1 MKKIILSVM
10 LVLLT
15 VSASAQR
22 NQRSQRNQRVQAQQT
37 ADYLTDDNI
46 FYSQNTDAY
55 SLDRCVLD
63 VYYPTKMANC
73 PVIVWF
79 HGGGLTSGNKFI
91 PEQLKNSGYV
101 VVAANYR
108 LMPRVEVTQCIDDAA
123 AAVAWVFKN
132 ISKYNGDPDNIYVS
146 GHSAGG
152 YLTSMIGLDKAYLSK
167 YGIDADRL
175 AALIPFSGQ
184 VMTHYEYR
192 TRHGG
197 SALQPT
203 IDDTAPIAHLRADG
217 PPYVIVSGD
226 RNLELYGRYEENAY
240 MWRMMKLIGH
250 EQTYIY
256 ELDGYSHAAMAT
268 PAFHI
273 LKQYVKARP

>member
-1 MKKIILSVM
+1 MKKILLSFVAVM
-10 LVLLT
+10 VAF
-15 VSASAQR
+15 SAFAQR
-22 NQRSQRNQRVQAQQT
+22 QQQRSTVE
-37 ADYLTDDNI
+37 YLTDENI
-46 FYSQNTDAY
+46 FYSRNTDAY
-55 SLDRCVLD
+55 SLERCVLD
-63 VYYPTKMANC
+63 VYFPKGVQDC

-91 PEQLKNSGYV
+91 PEQLKNRGYV

-108 LMPRVEVTQCIDDAA
+108 LMPKVEVTECIDDAA
-123 AAVAWVFKN
+123 AAVAWVFDN
-132 ISKYNGDPDNIYVS
+132 ARKYGGDPDNIYVS

-152 YLTSMIGLDKAYLSK
+152 YLTSMIGLDKKWLEK
-167 YGIDADRL
+167 YGKDADRL

-192 TRHGG
+192 KRHGG
-197 SALQPT
+197 QELLPT
-203 IDDTAPIAHLRADG
+203 IDDTAPIAHIRADG

-226 RNLELYGRYEENAY
+226 REQELYGRYEENAY

-250 EQTYIY
+250 EQTFIY
-256 ELDGYSHAAMAT
+256 ELDGYSHGAMAD

-273 LKQYVKARP
+273 LRQYVKRRVD

>member
-1 MKKIILSVM
+1 MKKLLLC
-10 LVLLT
+10 LVAVLT
-15 VSASAQR
+15 VTTAFAQR
-22 NQRSQRNQRVQAQQT
+22 NERAQRRQQAK
-37 ADYLTDDNI
+37 AEYLTDDNI

-63 VYYPTKMANC
+63 VYYPTKMTDC

-91 PEQLKNSGYV
+91 PEQLKDCGYV

-123 AAVAWVFKN
+123 AAVAWVFNN
-132 ISKYNGDPDNIYVS
+132 IKKYGGDPENIYVS

-167 YGIDADRL
+167 YGIDTDRI

-197 SALQPT
+197 SPYVPT
-203 IDDTAPIAHLRADG
+203 IDDTAPIAHVRADG
-217 PPYVIVSGD
+217 PPYVIISGD
-226 RNLELYGRYEENAY
+226 RELELYGRYEENAY

-256 ELDGYSHAAMAT
+256 ELDGYSHGDMAT

-273 LKQYVKARP
+273 LKKYVKPRVN

>member
-1 MKKIILSVM
+1 MKKLIISSVAI
-10 LVLLT
+10 LLAF
-15 VSASAQR
+15 VSYGQQMQR
-22 NQRSQRNQRVQAQQT
+22 RPVN
-37 ADYLTDDNI
+37 YITDDNI
-46 FYSQNTDAY
+46 FYSSNTDAY
-55 SLDRCVLD
+55 SLERCVLD
-63 VYYPTKMANC
+63 VYYPADMTDC

-79 HGGGLTSGNKFI
+79 HGGGLISGNKYI

-108 LMPRVEVTQCIDDAA
+108 FMTKVDVTECIDDAA
-123 AAVAWVFKN
+123 AAVAWTFKHVA
-132 ISKYNGDPDNIYVS
+132 KYGGNPDNIYVS

-152 YLTSMIGLDKAYLSK
+152 YLTSMIGLDKKYLAK
-167 YGIDADRL
+167 YGIDADRI

-192 TRHGG
+192 KRTGG
-197 SALQPT
+197 SEYLPT
-203 IDDTAPIAHLRADG
+203 IDDTAPIAHIRADG

-240 MWRMMKLIGH
+240 MWRMMQLIGH
-250 EQTYIY
+250 KETYIY
-256 ELDGYSHAAMAT
+256 ELDGYSHAAMAQ

-273 LKQYVKARP
+273 LKQYVKRKVD

>member
-1 MKKIILSVM
+1 MKKLLLC
-10 LVLLT
+10 LVAVLT
-15 VSASAQR
+15 VTAAYAQR
-22 NQRSQRNQRVQAQQT
+22 NDRAQRRQQAK
-37 ADYLTDDNI
+37 AEYLTEENI

-63 VYYPTKMANC
+63 IYYPTKMTNC

-91 PEQLKNSGYV
+91 PEQLKNSAYV

-108 LMPRVEVTQCIDDAA
+108 LMPKVEVTQCIDDAA
-123 AAVAWVFKN
+123 AAVAWVFNN
-132 ISKYNGDPDNIYVS
+132 IKKYGGDPENIYVS

-152 YLTSMIGLDKAYLSK
+152 YLTSMIGLDKNYLSK

-197 SALQPT
+197 SPYVPT
-203 IDDTAPIAHLRADG
+203 IDETAPIAHVRADG

-226 RNLELYGRYEENAY
+226 REMELYGRYEENAY

-250 EQTYIY
+250 EETYIY
-256 ELDGYSHAAMAT
+256 ELDGYSHGAMAD

-273 LKQYVKARP
+273 LKQYVKPRIN